1 MSMQSGQGGRPL
13 SVEEKCTL
21 VSLGSSNSYDPINYF
36 SCLRAHGVQLFTPK
50 QEMAWWKIIL
60 ILLFVI
66 FGGYY
71 AGPLVLQLMG
81 SMSVHQKYRKL

>member
-1 MSMQSGQGGRPL
+1 MSMQAGQGGRPL
-13 SVEEKCTL
+13 TDEERCSLYSVSSEEYFKCL
-21 VSLGSSNSYDPINYF
+21 KRNNIN
-36 SCLRAHGVQLFTPK
+36 LFTPK
-50 QEMAWWKIIL
+50 QEMTWWKWIL

-71 AGPLVLQLMG
+71 AGPLVFQLMG

>member
-13 SVEEKCTL
+13 SDEEKCSL
-21 VSLGSSNSYDPINYF
+21 YSVSSEEYFKCLKRNNIN
-36 SCLRAHGVQLFTPK
+36 LFTPK

-71 AGPLVLQLMG
+71 AGPLVFQLMG